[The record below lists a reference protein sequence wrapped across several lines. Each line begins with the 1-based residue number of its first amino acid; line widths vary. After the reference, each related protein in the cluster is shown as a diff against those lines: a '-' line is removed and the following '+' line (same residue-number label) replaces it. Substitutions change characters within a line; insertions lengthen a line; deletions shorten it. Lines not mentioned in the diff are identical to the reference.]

1 MGSLT
6 RKKRLRPIS
15 FGETVRDVVGDV
27 EALLYTLHQ
36 SVAEVDVI
44 ATAQCR
50 DADRNA
56 SKEERPTNLTTY

>member
-27 EALLYTLHQ
+27 EALLYTLHNFEGIQ
-36 SVAEVDVI
+36 FPSVKVMGEK
-44 ATAQCR
+44 T
-50 DADRNA
+50 
-56 SKEERPTNLTTY
+56 